1 MTHRKLHSCLTN
13 EQLEEIVSRMYSEL
27 SSGKSIEGLLQKYFS
42 NLTYLEIVSLSSKI
56 NNIINNTTLPTTQK
70 IENIVLEIETIN
82 MKNNKCK
89 SKMTLENY
97 GNFQCVK
104 NNYYL

>member
-1 MTHRKLHSCLTN
+1 MITR
-13 EQLEEIVSRMYSEL
+13 IYSDL
-27 SSGKSIEGLLQKYFS
+27 SSGKSIQDLLQKYFS
-42 NLTYLEIVSLSSKI
+42 NLTYLEILSLSSKI

-70 IENIVLEIETIN
+70 IENIVLEIETLN

-104 NNYYL
+104 NNLLF